1 MKMLS
6 SVRNN
11 YYSQV
16 IVGHLKVNL
25 VVYVSSQCLCS
36 KLIDIFLT
44 KSFYYAFQE
53 IKTISAHQG
62 YGYQCHQKNK

>member
-36 KLIDIFLT
+36 KSINIFLT
-44 KSFYYAFQE
+44 KSFY
-53 IKTISAHQG
+53 
-62 YGYQCHQKNK
+62 